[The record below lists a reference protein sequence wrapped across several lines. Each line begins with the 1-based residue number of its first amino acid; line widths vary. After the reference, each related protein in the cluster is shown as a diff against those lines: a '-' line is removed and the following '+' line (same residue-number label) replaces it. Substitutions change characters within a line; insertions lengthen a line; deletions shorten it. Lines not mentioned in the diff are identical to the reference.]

1 MEQIVSALIM
11 NIISLRTYEW
21 HLDCTEFLM
30 NYVRQIDSKHGIFNF
45 CDSDLIIGASLKEY
59 GEFSEIEFSIMDK
72 FIKDGL
78 FNASAAR
85 PLVRLGYMDYG
96 VVGSENTF
104 TKNTP
109 KLGKDGKLEAVKEWD
124 GIYR

>member
-1 MEQIVSALIM
+1 MIIVGSKQRTVRVDEIKFDIKIYKLKKRPKSNPLIVHYS
-11 NIISLRTYEW
+11 NLSKLKK
-21 HLDCTEFLM
+21 DCFI
-30 NYVRQIDSKHGIFNF
+30 NDN
-45 CDSDLIIGASLKEY
+45 
-59 GEFSEIEFSIMDK
+59 

-104 TKNTP
+104 TKNRP
-109 KLGKDGKLEAVKEWD
+109 KLGKDGKLQPIEEWD
-124 GIYR
+124 GVYR